1 MLNNPRNN
9 ARLAGALWLVV
20 ILVSVVGVITQTTH
34 PRIAFA
40 ALEFGAVCYLGV
52 TVLLYTVFKPVDAT
66 LALFAAACGVIG
78 LASGGDT
85 APTAAPSETAF
96 LVEMVFFGCQILTIG
111 YLITRS
117 TLIPRA
123 LGVLLMLGGAS
134 YLINSFSNFLAPEF
148 GRYVMPFIIPIA
160 ILGEGA
166 STIWLLVKGV
176 RVAPALEPI
185 RR

>member
-1 MLNNPRNN
+1 MLNEPRNQ

-20 ILVSVVGVITQTTH
+20 IVASVIGIAVQATQ

-40 ALEFGAVCYLGV
+40 AIEFGAVCYLGV
-52 TVLLYTVFKPVDAT
+52 TVLLYTLFKPVDAT
-66 LALFAAACGVIG
+66 LALFAAAAGVLG

-85 APTAAPSETAF
+85 SPTSPPSENGF
-96 LVEMVFFGCQILTIG
+96 LLGMVFFGTQILTIG

-134 YLINSFSNFLAPEF
+134 YIINSFTNFVAPDV
-148 GRYVMPFIIPIA
+148 GTHVMPFVVPIA

-166 STIWLLVKGV
+166 LTLWLLVKGV
-176 RVAPALEPI
+176 RTE
-185 RR
+185 

>member
-1 MLNNPRNN
+1 MFNDPRRI

-20 ILVSVVGVITQTTH
+20 IVASVIGIAVQSTQ

-52 TVLLYTVFKPVDAT
+52 TVLLYALFKPVDAT
-66 LALFAAACGVIG
+66 LALFAAACGVMG

-85 APTAAPSETAF
+85 SPTSPPSETGF
-96 LVEMVFFGCQILTIG
+96 LLGMVFFGFQILSIG

-117 TLIPRA
+117 ALIPRA

-134 YLINSFSNFLAPEF
+134 YVINSFTNFVAP
-148 GRYVMPFIIPIA
+148 YVGTHLMPFIVPIA

-166 STIWLLVKGV
+166 LTLWLLIKGV
-176 RVAPALEPI
+176 KVA
-185 RR
+185 

>member
-1 MLNNPRNN
+1 MLNDPRTN

-20 ILVSVVGVITQTTH
+20 ILVSVIGILTQTAH

-40 ALEFGAVCYLGV
+40 ALQFGAVCYLGV
-52 TVLLYTVFKPVDAT
+52 TVLLYAVFKPVDAT
-66 LALFAAACGVIG
+66 LALFAAACGVVG
-78 LASGGDT
+78 LASGGET

-111 YLITRS
+111 YLMTRS

-134 YLINSFSNFLAPEF
+134 YLINSFANFLAP
-148 GRYVMPFIIPIA
+148 GVGSHLMPFIVPIA

-166 STIWLLVKGV
+166 LTLWLLVKGV
-176 RVAPALEPI
+176 RVA
-185 RR
+185 